1 MTFTPEVFACGVA
14 VVPVSNWVSLYESA
28 PPYWKLTW
36 VPLFHKYVGDPR
48 RPEDRRHLES
58 ISPLFKAD
66 QARRPILMIHGA
78 ADSRVSVR
86 ESEQMVA
93 ALRQAGKAVR
103 YVTFP
108 DEGHRRQY
116 GNWRNTVRHYAE
128 VEDFL
133 AACLGGRSSGALTTG
148 R

>member
-1 MTFTPEVFACGVA
+1 
-14 VVPVSNWVSLYESA
+14 
-28 PPYWKLTW
+28 
-36 VPLFHKYVGDPR
+36 
-48 RPEDRRHLES
+48 
-58 ISPLFKAD
+58 
-66 QARRPILMIHGA
+66 MIHGA

-93 ALRQAGKAVR
+93 ALRQAGKDVR

-108 DEGHRRQY
+108 DEGHRWQY

-133 AACLGGRSSGALTTG
+133 SGCLGGRSSGALKTA